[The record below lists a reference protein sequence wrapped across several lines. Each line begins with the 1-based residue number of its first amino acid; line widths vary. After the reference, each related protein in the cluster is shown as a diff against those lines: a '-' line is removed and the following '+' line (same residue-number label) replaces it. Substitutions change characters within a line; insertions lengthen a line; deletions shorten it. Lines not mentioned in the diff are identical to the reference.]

1 LAPRKVWIATD
12 PQSIAA
18 LEQRVNLFEQQ
29 SHENRQRVAPLA
41 VRLRPQT
48 LDDFVGQQHFLGDG
62 KLLRRMLQANRLTS
76 AIFFGPPGTGKTTLA
91 HIIARVVDAHFEHVN
106 AASTTV
112 KEVRALLDTAR
123 QRVETGGEKT
133 VLFVD
138 ELHRFNRSQQDVLLD
153 DVEQGLVIL
162 LGATTENP
170 FFSIRTPLLSRSQI
184 FQFNPLSIDD
194 VETVLRRAL
203 SDSSA
208 GFGGQTITASDAAI
222 RQLAIAA
229 DGDARRA
236 LTALEVAVLSQR
248 ANSDSAEPI
257 IVDEALAAE
266 SIQRKVIRYDRDGD
280 EHYDTASALIKS
292 IRGSDPDAAVYWL
305 ARMLEAGEDPRF
317 VARRLVISAAEDIGN
332 ADPMGLL
339 LAQAA
344 ADATSFVGLPE
355 CKLPLAQAAIYL
367 SCAEKSNACT
377 LAIKAADQD
386 VRTGQSVPIPKHLR
400 DASYN
405 GAKALGHGDGYRYPH
420 DCDNGIA
427 EQEYLGVD
435 RTYYTPVD
443 RGVESQ
449 LLKYL
454 AKAKKMR
461 HTGPPSDTVDPTTTP

>member
-1 LAPRKVWIATD
+1 M
-12 PQSIAA
+12 
-18 LEQRVNLFEQQ
+18 NLFEQQ

-41 VRLRPQT
+41 VRLRPET
-48 LDDFVGQQHFLGDG
+48 LDEFVGQQHFLGKG

-76 AIFFGPPGTGKTTLA
+76 AIFYGPPGTGKTTLA

-123 QRVETGGEKT
+123 QRVETGGGKT

-153 DVEQGLVIL
+153 DVEHGLVIL

-184 FQFNPLSIDD
+184 FQFNPLSIED
-194 VETVLRRAL
+194 VESVLRRAL
-203 SDSSA
+203 SDVSA
-208 GFGGQTITASDAAI
+208 GFGGDNVSASDAAI

-248 ANSDSAEPI
+248 ADSNSTDPVV
-257 IVDEALAAE
+257 VDEALAAE
-266 SIQRKVIRYDRDGD
+266 SIQKKVIRYDRDGD

-332 ADPMGLL
+332 ADPMGLV

-344 ADATSFVGLPE
+344 ADATLFVGLPE

-377 LAIKAADQD
+377 LAIKAADHD
-386 VRTGQSVPIPKHLR
+386 VRTGQSVPVPKHLR
-400 DASYN
+400 DASYK
-405 GAKALGHGDGYRYPH
+405 GAKGLGHGDGYRYPH
-420 DCDNGIA
+420 DCDEGIA
-427 EQEYLGVD
+427 AQEYLGVD

-443 RGVESQ
+443 RGEESR

-461 HTGPPSDTVDPTTTP
+461 HAGPPSDTADPTTTP